1 MFRGNFYS
9 MEKELEEHHPE
20 IAVEDCAAQILAQE
34 QNRER
39 WIAISSL
46 NEKQRKRLIA
56 YYFEGK
62 TYREIADEEGVD
74 HKAII
79 HSVEIALKKL
89 KIFLK
94 ESPQKTFPSGNK

>member
-1 MFRGNFYS
+1 MPTT
-9 MEKELEEHHPE
+9 L
-20 IAVEDCAAQILAQE
+20 
-34 QNRER
+34 RE
-39 WIAISSL
+39 
-46 NEKQRKRLIA
+46 N
-56 YYFEGK
+56 
-62 TYREIADEEGVD
+62 REIADEEGVD